1 MGIDAIFGKP
11 LKFKSFC
18 NFSYWE
24 SVLIM
29 VKGSLGS
36 GMWALGV
43 AFSNSGMLLGVPLL
57 ISISMIY
64 NYCVT
69 ILTET
74 SRGLCRE
81 LKVGSLTY
89 PETIEKVFECGPE
102 PLRKYSKAARY
113 FMDVGMFLGI
123 LGGCIQVLMF
133 ASTFQEI
140 FNHTFQI
147 EWSIR
152 TYILLSIV
160 PILFL
165 SQIRELKHL
174 VPLSAIGNILILSAL
189 FITFYYI
196 FKEPLVFDDKPF
208 IASIESWP
216 SAITTMIF
224 TVSNIRITIS
234 VENKMAEPHRYLG
247 FTGVLNVACCFL
259 AFFYTLLGFFSYV
272 RFGQDIKGSVTLNL
286 PMEETAAV
294 IAKIFIGVSSIFSIG
309 LITYICM
316 EVVWKEIKQKIP
328 KEKRNFVQVIVRA
341 LLGCF
346 MVFAAFVIPDLKIVI
361 SLVGTLFNA
370 MLIILVP
377 AVSEMIF
384 LYHRGYGRYKWK
396 LIVEILLICLYL
408 LVLITGLSRDVLQI
422 LER

>member
-1 MGIDAIFGKP
+1 M
-11 LKFKSFC
+11 
-18 NFSYWE
+18 
-24 SVLIM
+24 
-29 VKGSLGS
+29 GS

-43 AFSNSGMLLGVPLL
+43 AFSNSGMVFGVPLL
-57 ISISMIY
+57 IAISMIY
-64 NYCVT
+64 NYCIN
-69 ILTET
+69 ILVQT
-74 SRGLCRE
+74 SRGLCKE

-113 FMDVGMFLGI
+113 FMDVGMFFGI
-123 LGGCIQVLMF
+123 LGGSIQVLLI

-140 FNHTFQI
+140 FNHTFEI

-174 VPLSAIGNILILSAL
+174 APLSAIGNLLTLSAL

-208 IASIESWP
+208 IASIENWP

-247 FTGVLNVACCFL
+247 ITGVLNVFCCFI
-259 AFFYTLLGFFSYV
+259 AFFYTFLGFFSYV

-294 IAKIFIGVSSIFSIG
+294 IAKIFIGLSSKVSIG
-309 LITYICM
+309 LITYICT
-316 EVVWKEIKQKIP
+316 EVVWKEIKKKVP
-328 KEKRNFVQVIVRA
+328 KEKRNFVQVILRA
-341 LLGCF
+341 LIGLS
-346 MVFAAFVIPDLKIVI
+346 MVFSAFVIPDLKIAI
-361 SLVGTLFNA
+361 SIVATLFNS

-384 LYHRGYGRYKWK
+384 LYQRGYGRYKWK
-396 LIVEILLICLYL
+396 LIVEVLLICLYL
-408 LVLITGLSRDVLQI
+408 LVVTSSMYRTIMEIIEG
-422 LER
+422 

>member
-1 MGIDAIFGKP
+1 
-11 LKFKSFC
+11 
-18 NFSYWE
+18 
-24 SVLIM
+24 
-29 VKGSLGS
+29 
-36 GMWALGV
+36 MWALGV
-43 AFSNSGMLLGVPLL
+43 AFSNSGMVFGVPLL

-64 NYCVT
+64 NYCIT
-69 ILTET
+69 ILVQT

-113 FMDVGMFLGI
+113 FMDTGMFLGI
-123 LGGCIQVLMF
+123 LSGCIQVVLI

-140 FNHTFQI
+140 FNYTFQI

-152 TYILLSIV
+152 TYILLSII
-160 PILFL
+160 PIMFIG
-165 SQIRELKHL
+165 QIRELKHL
-174 VPLSAIGNILILSAL
+174 APLSAIGNLLILSAL

-294 IAKIFIGVSSIFSIG
+294 IAKIFIGVSVLFSIG

-316 EVVWKEIKQKIP
+316 EVVWKEIKKKVP
-328 KEKRNFVQVIVRA
+328 KEKRNFVQVILRA
-341 LLGCF
+341 LIGSS
-346 MVFAAFVIPDLKIVI
+346 MVFSAFVIPDLKIVI
-361 SLVGTLFNA
+361 SLVGTLMNGT
-370 MLIILVP
+370 LIILVP
-377 AVSEMIF
+377 AVSELIF
-384 LYHRGYGRYKWK
+384 LYQRGYGQYKWK
-396 LIVEILLICLYL
+396 LVVEILLIGLYL
-408 LVLITGLSRDVLQI
+408 LILVTSLYRNILQI
-422 LER
+422 LGNF